1 MLKHKIGSVYI
12 PLGIP
17 HPLGGPPA
25 DQVSVRA
32 GELEQAVIDTLT
44 TY

>member
-1 MLKHKIGSVYI
+1 MSYDCGDFH

-17 HPLGGPPA
+17 HPLGGLTP
-25 DQVSVRA
+25 DQMSVRA
-32 GELEQAVIDTLT
+32 RELEQTVIDTLT

>member
-1 MLKHKIGSVYI
+1 MTAATFHS
-12 PLGIP
+12 LGIP
-17 HPLGGPPA
+17 HPLGGLTPE
-25 DQVSVRA
+25 QVSVRA

>member
-1 MLKHKIGSVYI
+1 MSYGRGDFH

-17 HPLGGPPA
+17 HPLGGLTTE
-25 DQVSVRA
+25 QVSMRA

>member
-1 MLKHKIGSVYI
+1 MSYGR
-12 PLGIP
+12 GDF
-17 HPLGGPPA
+17 HPLGGLTP